1 MMKIVISVIALLTFL
16 MTNKIYG
23 QIPHLAGKIIISIK
37 SGTIDAELNLRNLPK
52 TDNYTIWLNSGLN
65 IEYFRDGNN
74 QFNYSYNTE
83 YNTELSSE
91 ALQHYFPSNDRKSRF
106 LPNSLIVKYTGKF
119 PVIAD
124 TTKAYDW
131 GDWKGNIAFNG
142 QTLRA
147 SEQSAWYPIIYN
159 KTDGIVID
167 KYTFDIELECSDCQ
181 TLYINGDKPQK
192 AYKSN
197 FKSVQAVPLL
207 MFVGNYNFKEVDN
220 IFILN
225 SELDANKINT
235 LTKTTNSI
243 IKFYEEVLKTPYGK
257 PVVYISSTPVSK
269 KNEWMFVTYP
279 TITVVG
285 IDKYKLDNYFDDKT
299 YQFKQKSN
307 ITFIAHELAHYY
319 IGTKFVPNSELRWF
333 FLEGLTDYLSI
344 KTAKKILGIEIYQ
357 TIINNY
363 INELKDFEPQQL
375 NLIKLASEINDT
387 YRYRFTPLFLLA
399 IEQEIGEDK
408 MYQWIESIINGE
420 SVKTNY
426 DFFLSSLRDTGVTEK
441 QIKLIIETYIDNLK
455 SKENIINR
463 IK

>member
-1 MMKIVISVIALLTFL
+1 MTKKISIIALLTIL
-16 MTNKIYG
+16 ITNNIYS
-23 QIPHLAGKIIISIK
+23 QIPHLAGKIIVSIK
-37 SGTIDAELNLRNLPK
+37 SGTIDAELILRNLPK

-65 IEYFRDGNN
+65 IEYFRDGND

-83 YNTELSSE
+83 YNTEFSSE

-106 LPNSLIVKYTGKF
+106 LPNSFIVKYTGKF

-131 GDWKGNIAFNG
+131 DDWKGNIAFNG

-147 SEQSAWYPIIYN
+147 SEQSAWYPLIYN
-159 KTDGIVID
+159 KSDDILID
-167 KYTFDIELECSDCQ
+167 KYTFDIDLECSDCQ
-181 TLYINGDKPQK
+181 TLYLNGDTPK
-192 AYKSN
+192 KSK
-197 FKSVQAVPLL
+197 KSFFRSDQPVPLL
-207 MFVGNYNFKEVDN
+207 MFLGNYNFKEVDK
-220 IFILN
+220 IYILN
-225 SELDANKINT
+225 SELDTNKLNT
-235 LTKTTNSI
+235 LTKTTNNI
-243 IKFYEEVLKTPYGK
+243 IQFYEQVLKTPYGK
-257 PVVYISSTPVSK
+257 PVVYVSSTPVSK

-344 KTAKKILGIEIYQ
+344 KAAKKILGIETYQ
-357 TIINNY
+357 IIINNY
-363 INELKDFEPQQL
+363 INELKDFEPLPLSQ
-375 NLIKLASEINDT
+375 IKIASEINDT

-408 MYQWIESIINGE
+408 MYKWIESVINGA

-441 QIKLIIETYIDNLK
+441 QIESIIETYIDNLK
-455 SKENIINR
+455 SKENIFNR

>member
-1 MMKIVISVIALLTFL
+1 MTKIISTIALLTFL
-16 MTNKIYG
+16 MTNNIYS
-23 QIPHLAGKIIISIK
+23 QIPHLEGKIIVSIK
-37 SGTIDAELNLRNLPK
+37 SGTIDAELTLKNLPK
-52 TDNYTIWLNSGLN
+52 TDNYTIWLNAGLN

-91 ALQHYFPSNDRKSRF
+91 ALQHYFPSNDGKSRY
-106 LPNSLIVKYTGKF
+106 LPNSFIIKYTGKF

-147 SEQSAWYPIIYN
+147 SEQSTWYPIIYN
-159 KTDGIVID
+159 KTDDIVID
-167 KYTFDIELECSDCQ
+167 KYTFEIELECSDCE
-181 TLYINGDKPQK
+181 TLYINGDTPKK
-192 AYKSN
+192 TKKSY
-197 FKSVQAVPLL
+197 FRSEQAVPLL
-207 MFVGNYNFKEVDN
+207 MFVGNYDFKEVDN

-225 SELDANKINT
+225 SELDTNKLNT
-235 LTKTTNSI
+235 LTKTTNNI
-243 IKFYEEVLKTPYGK
+243 IQFYEQVLKTPYGK

-285 IDKYKLDNYFDDKT
+285 IDKYKLDNYFDEKT
-299 YQFKQKSN
+299 YEFKQKSN

-333 FLEGLTDYLSI
+333 FLEGLTDFLSI
-344 KTAKKILGIEIYQ
+344 KAAKKILGIEIYQ
-357 TIINNY
+357 IILNNY
-363 INELKDFEPQQL
+363 INELKDFKPIPL
-375 NLIKLASEINDT
+375 NQIKVASEINDT

-399 IEQEIGEDK
+399 MEQEIGEDM
-408 MYQWIESIINGE
+408 MYKWIEQVINGE

-441 QIKLIIETYIDNLK
+441 QIKSIIETYIDNVK
-455 SKENIINR
+455 SKENVINK

>member
-1 MMKIVISVIALLTFL
+1 MTKIISTITLLTVL
-16 MTNKIYG
+16 LTNNLNS
-23 QIPHLAGKIIISIK
+23 QIPYLKGKIIVSIK
-37 SGTIDAELNLRNLPK
+37 SGTIDAELTLRNLPK
-52 TDNYTIWLNSGLN
+52 TNNYAIWLNAGLN

-91 ALQHYFPSNDRKSRF
+91 ALQHYFPSNDRKSRY
-106 LPNSLIVKYTGKF
+106 LPENFIVKYTGKF

-159 KTDGIVID
+159 KTDDIVID
-167 KYTFDIELECSDCQ
+167 KYSFDIELECSDCQ
-181 TLYINGDKPQK
+181 TLYMNGDTPKK
-192 AYKSN
+192 LNKSY
-197 FKSVQAVPLL
+197 FRSEQAVPLL
-207 MFVGNYNFKEVDN
+207 MFVGNYDFKAVDQ

-225 SELDANKINT
+225 SELDTNKLNT
-235 LTKTTNSI
+235 LTKTTNNI
-243 IKFYEEVLKTPYGK
+243 IQFYEKVLNTKYGK

-279 TITVVG
+279 TISVIG

-307 ITFIAHELAHYY
+307 ITYIAHELAHYY

-344 KTAKKILGIEIYQ
+344 KAAKKILGVETYQ
-357 TIINNY
+357 LIINNY
-363 INELKDFEPQQL
+363 INEIKNFQPIPL
-375 NLIKLASEINDT
+375 NQIKGASEINDT

-399 IEQEIGEDK
+399 IEHEIGEDK
-408 MYQWIESIINGE
+408 MYKWIESLINGD
-420 SVKTNY
+420 SVKTN
-426 DFFLSSLRDTGVTEK
+426 FEFVLSTLRNIGTTEK
-441 QIKLIIETYIDNLK
+441 QIKLIIETYIDNIK
-455 SKENIINR
+455 SKENIINTL
-463 IK
+463 K